1 VTFCFLT
8 GTDSSCPQ
16 ELYFYPGNK
25 HLKVTRLALRVFKS
39 DKEMSE
45 QELFERIKGSDEKA
59 LEYLYKKYYRMMT
72 KLVITN
78 SGTEEEAR
86 DVFQDA
92 LIVFWQKAKSGNL
105 VMTAK
110 ISTYIYSVCQNL
122 WRKELDRKK
131 RLSNEEKDSPVSLDM
146 ETPEKEKIIAK
157 CLDQLGETCR
167 KVLTY
172 YYFDEMSMQEI
183 ADKLGFA
190 NTDTAKTKK
199 YKCKQKLD
207 ELIKAQYSE
216 QDFLD

>member
-1 VTFCFLT
+1 
-8 GTDSSCPQ
+8 
-16 ELYFYPGNK
+16 
-25 HLKVTRLALRVFKS
+25 
-39 DKEMSE
+39 MSE
-45 QELFERIKGSDEKA
+45 PELFERIKGGDEKA
-59 LEYLYKKYYRMMT
+59 LEFLYKKYYRMMT
-72 KLVITN
+72 KLVISN
-78 SGTEEEAR
+78 SGSEDEAK
-86 DVFQDA
+86 DIFQDA
-92 LIVFWQKAKSGNL
+92 LVVFWQKARSGKL

-131 RLSNEEKDSPVSLDM
+131 RLSNEERDIAVRMDFESP
-146 ETPEKEKIIAK
+146 EREKIIAA
-157 CLDQLGETCR
+157 CLDQIGETCK

-172 YYFDEMSMQEI
+172 YYFEEMSMQEI

-207 ELIKAQYSE
+207 EIIKSQYSE